1 MSYINNV
8 MNRIHQQ
15 ERMFTVSEEK
25 DQSKLSRRKFL
36 EAGSAVLV
44 AAAGMQ
50 VAQGQQSKI
59 YPADT
64 HTGANESEPGPQG
77 NPVLDGENR
86 DSVGPPE
93 TDSGGQPPF
102 KYSFSLSHKRIE
114 GGGWTRQVTVR
125 DLPISKTMA
134 GVEMRLIS
142 GGIRE
147 LHWHVASEWALM
159 LYGSARI
166 TAVDQHGRGF
176 VNDVHEGDLWLF
188 PGGIPHS
195 IQGLGPDGCK
205 FLLVFK
211 DGNFNE
217 FGTFLLTEFMHHIPN
232 EVLAKNFD
240 VPESTFANVPHRELF
255 IFQRDLPRPLAEE
268 KRQVE
273 EVTGAVT
280 PSFDFRP
287 SEMKPTKVSKGG
299 VVKIVDRNNF
309 PATDIAAAI
318 VTLKPGGLRELHW
331 HPNSDEWQYY
341 VKGKGR
347 MTVFAAG
354 GLARTMD
361 FEGGDVGYIDISMPH
376 YVENTGDEDLVF
388 VEVFPTPEYADVSL
402 AEWLAHTPSRLVDE
416 HIQVGED
423 FLAKIA
429 KKEMV
434 ITAE

>member
-1 MSYINNV
+1 MSDGN
-8 MNRIHQQ
+8 
-15 ERMFTVSEEK
+15 
-25 DQSKLSRRKFL
+25 DQSKLSRRRFL

-50 VAQGQQSKI
+50 AQGQQSKI
-59 YPADT
+59 YPTDP
-64 HTGANESEPGPQG
+64 HTGVNESQPGPK
-77 NPVLDGENR
+77 NNTELDGQNQ
-86 DSVGPPE
+86 DSAWPPE

-102 KYSFSLSHKRIE
+102 KYSFSLAHKRIE
-114 GGGWTRQVTVR
+114 AGGWTRQVTVR

-166 TAVDQHGRGF
+166 TAVDQQGRAF
-176 VNDVHEGDLWLF
+176 VEDVNAGDLWLF
-188 PGGIPHS
+188 PGGVPHS
-195 IQGLGPDGCK
+195 IQGLGADGCK

-217 FGTFLLTEFMHHIPN
+217 FGTFLLTEWMHHTPK

-240 VPESTFANVPHRELF
+240 VPESTFDKVPKRELF
-255 IFQRDLPRPLAEE
+255 IFQRELPRPLAEE
-268 KRQVE
+268 KRQVDA
-273 EVTGAVT
+273 VTGGVPNTFAFFT
-280 PSFDFRP
+280 GQMQPS
-287 SEMKPTKVSKGG
+287 KVSKGG
-299 VVKIVDRNNF
+299 EVKIIDRKNF

-331 HPNSDEWQYY
+331 HPNADEWQYY

-376 YVENTGDEDLVF
+376 YIENTGDEDLVF
-388 VEVFPTPEYADVSL
+388 IEVFPTPFYEDISL
-402 AEWLAHTPSRLVDE
+402 AEWLAHTPARLVDE

-429 KKEMV
+429 KKEAV
-434 ITAE
+434 ITPE

>member
-1 MSYINNV
+1 
-8 MNRIHQQ
+8 
-15 ERMFTVSEEK
+15 VSDEK
-25 DQSKLSRRKFL
+25 DQSKVSRRRFI
-36 EAGSAVLV
+36 EAGSAVFV
-44 AAAGMQ
+44 AAAGLQ
-50 VAQGQQSKI
+50 AAQGQQNKI
-59 YPADT
+59 YPTDT
-64 HTGANESEPGPQG
+64 HTGINESQPGPP
-77 NPVLDGENR
+77 NNVVLDGQNQ
-86 DSVGPPE
+86 DSVWPPE
-93 TDSGGQPPF
+93 TDAGGQQPF

-159 LYGSARI
+159 IYGSARI
-166 TAVDQHGRGF
+166 TAVDQQGRAF
-176 VNDVHEGDLWLF
+176 VDDVHEGDLWLF

-217 FGTFLLTEFMHHIPN
+217 FGTFLLTDWLHHTPK
-232 EVLAKNFD
+232 EVLAKNFG
-240 VPESTFANVPHRELF
+240 VPESTFAKVPTKELF
-255 IFQRDLPRPLAEE
+255 IFQRELPRPLAEE

-273 EVTGAVT
+273 AVTGAVPNT
-280 PSFDFRP
+280 FAFFTGQ
-287 SEMKPTKVSKGG
+287 MGPTKVSKGG
-299 VVKIVDRNNF
+299 EVKIVDRKNF

-331 HPNSDEWQYY
+331 HPNADEWQYY
-341 VKGKGR
+341 VKGKAR

-361 FEGGDVGYIDISMPH
+361 FQGGDVGYIDISMPH
-376 YVENTGDEDLVF
+376 YIENTGDDDLVF
-388 VEVFPTPEYADVSL
+388 VEVFPTPFYEDISL

-423 FLAKIA
+423 FLAKIQ

-434 ITAE
+434 ITPE

>member
-1 MSYINNV
+1 M
-8 MNRIHQQ
+8 
-15 ERMFTVSEEK
+15 SEEN
-25 DQSKLSRRKFL
+25 DESKLSRRRFL
-36 EAGSAVLV
+36 EAGSAMLV
-44 AAAGMQ
+44 AAAGLQ
-50 VAQGQQSKI
+50 AQGQQSRI
-59 YPADT
+59 YPTDT
-64 HTGANESEPGPQG
+64 HTGVNESQPGPK
-77 NPVLDGENR
+77 NNTILDRQNQ
-86 DSVGPPE
+86 DSAWPPQ

-166 TAVDQHGRGF
+166 TAVDQQGRAF
-176 VNDVHEGDLWLF
+176 VEDVNAGDLWLF

-195 IQGLGPDGCK
+195 IQGLGADGCK

-217 FGTFLLTEFMHHIPN
+217 FGTFLLTDWLHHTPK
-232 EVLAKNFD
+232 EVLAKNFE
-240 VPESTFANVPHRELF
+240 VPESTFDKVPKRELF
-255 IFQRDLPRPLAEE
+255 IFQRELPRPLAEE
-268 KRQVE
+268 KRQAE
-273 EVTGAVT
+273 AVTGTVPNNFAFFQSHM
-280 PSFDFRP
+280 P
-287 SEMKPTKVSKGG
+287 PTKVSTGG
-299 VVKIVDRNNF
+299 EVKIVDRRNF

-331 HPNSDEWQYY
+331 HPNADEWQYY
-341 VKGKGR
+341 VKGQGR

-361 FEGGDVGYIDISMPH
+361 FEGGDVGYIDIAMPH
-376 YVENTGDEDLVF
+376 YIENTGDEDLVF
-388 VEVFPTPEYADVSL
+388 IEVFPTPFYEDISL

-416 HIQVGED
+416 HIQAGEE

-429 KKEMV
+429 KKEIV
-434 ITAE
+434 IAPEYA

>member
-1 MSYINNV
+1 MSDGN
-8 MNRIHQQ
+8 
-15 ERMFTVSEEK
+15 
-25 DQSKLSRRKFL
+25 DQSKLSRRRFL

-44 AAAGMQ
+44 AAAGVQ
-50 VAQGQQSKI
+50 AQGQQSKI
-59 YPADT
+59 YPTDP
-64 HTGANESEPGPQG
+64 HTGVNESQPGPK
-77 NPVLDGENR
+77 NNAVLDGQNQ
-86 DSVGPPE
+86 DSTWPPE

-102 KYSFSLSHKRIE
+102 KYSFSLAHKRVE

-166 TAVDQHGRGF
+166 TAVDQQGRAF
-176 VNDVHEGDLWLF
+176 VDDVHEGDLWLF

-195 IQGLGPDGCK
+195 IQGLGEDGCK

-217 FGTFLLTEFMHHIPN
+217 FGTFLLTDWLHHTPK

-240 VPESTFANVPHRELF
+240 VPEYTFDKVPKRELF
-255 IFQRDLPRPLAEE
+255 IFQRELPRPFAEE

-273 EVTGAVT
+273 AVTGAV
-280 PSFDFRP
+280 PNSFAFFPGKMRP
-287 SEMKPTKVSKGG
+287 SKVSKGG
-299 VVKIVDRNNF
+299 EVKIVDRKNF
-309 PATDIAAAI
+309 PATDIASAI

-376 YVENTGDEDLVF
+376 YIENTGDEDLMF
-388 VEVFPTPEYADVSL
+388 IEVFPTPFYEDISL
-402 AEWLAHTPSRLVDE
+402 AEWLAHTPSRLVEE

-423 FLAKIA
+423 FLAKIQQ
-429 KKEMV
+429 KKMV
-434 ITAE
+434 ITPE

>member
-1 MSYINNV
+1 V
-8 MNRIHQQ
+8 A
-15 ERMFTVSEEK
+15 EEK
-25 DQSKLSRRKFL
+25 DQSRLSRRKFL
-36 EAGSAVLV
+36 ETGSAVFV
-44 AAAGMQ
+44 AAAGLQ

-59 YPADT
+59 YPTDT
-64 HTGANESEPGPQG
+64 HTGNNESQPGPPG
-77 NPVLDGENR
+77 NTMLDEQNP
-86 DSVGPPE
+86 DSVWPPT
-93 TDSGGQPPF
+93 TDAGGQQPF
-102 KYSFSLSHKRIE
+102 KYSFSLAHKRIE
-114 GGGWTRQVTVR
+114 AGGWTRQVTVR

-166 TAVDQHGRGF
+166 TAVDQLGRAY

-217 FGTFLLTEFMHHIPN
+217 FGTFLLTEWLHHTPK
-232 EVLAKNFD
+232 EVLAKNFN
-240 VPESTFANVPHRELF
+240 VPESTFDKVPAKELF
-255 IFQRDLPRPLAEE
+255 IFPRDLPRPLAEE
-268 KRQVE
+268 KAQVE
-273 EVTGAVT
+273 AGTGAV
-280 PSFDFRP
+280 PHLFDFRP

-299 VVKIVDRNNF
+299 EVKIVDKKNF

-331 HPNSDEWQYY
+331 HPNADEWQYY

-361 FEGGDVGYIDISMPH
+361 FQGGDVGYIDISMPH
-376 YVENTGDEDLVF
+376 YIENTGDEDLVF
-388 VEVFPTPEYADVSL
+388 VEVFPTPFYEDISL

-416 HIQVGED
+416 HIATGED
-423 FLAKIA
+423 FLRKIA

-434 ITAE
+434 VTPE

>member
-1 MSYINNV
+1 MA
-8 MNRIHQQ
+8 
-15 ERMFTVSEEK
+15 EEK
-25 DQSKLSRRKFL
+25 DQAMDQTRLSRRKFL
-36 EAGSAVLV
+36 ETGSAVLV

-59 YPADT
+59 YPTDT
-64 HTGANESEPGPQG
+64 HTGINESQPGPPP
-77 NPVLDGENR
+77 NTVLDDQNP
-86 DSVGPPE
+86 DSVWPPT
-93 TDSGGQPPF
+93 TDAGGQQPF
-102 KYSFSLSHKRIE
+102 KYSFSLAHKRIE
-114 GGGWTRQVTVR
+114 AGGWTRQVTVR

-166 TAVDQHGRGF
+166 TAVDQQGRAF
-176 VNDVHEGDLWLF
+176 VSDVHEGDLWLF

-217 FGTFLLTEFMHHIPN
+217 FGTFLLTEWMHHTPK
-232 EVLAKNFD
+232 EVLAKNFG
-240 VPESTFANVPHRELF
+240 VPESTFDKVPAKELF
-255 IFQRDLPRPLAEE
+255 IFPRELPRPLAEE
-268 KRQVE
+268 KAQVE
-273 EVTGAVT
+273 AGTGAVPNT
-280 PSFDFRP
+280 FDFRP

-299 VVKIVDRNNF
+299 EVKIIDRKNF

-331 HPNSDEWQYY
+331 HPNADEWQYY

-361 FEGGDVGYIDISMPH
+361 FQGGDVGYIDISMPH
-376 YVENTGDEDLVF
+376 YIENTGDEDLVF
-388 VEVFPTPEYADVSL
+388 VEVFPTPFYEDISL
-402 AEWLAHTPSRLVDE
+402 AEWLSHTPSRLVDE
-416 HIQVGED
+416 HIATGED
-423 FLAKIA
+423 FLSKIA

-434 ITAE
+434 ITPE

>member
-1 MSYINNV
+1 MSDGN
-8 MNRIHQQ
+8 
-15 ERMFTVSEEK
+15 
-25 DQSKLSRRKFL
+25 DQSKLSRRRFL

-50 VAQGQQSKI
+50 AQGQQSKI
-59 YPADT
+59 YPTDP
-64 HTGANESEPGPQG
+64 HTGVNEGQPGPK
-77 NPVLDGENR
+77 NNTELDGQNQ
-86 DSVGPPE
+86 DSAWPPE

-102 KYSFSLSHKRIE
+102 KYSFSLAHKRIE
-114 GGGWTRQVTVR
+114 AGGWTRQVTVR

-166 TAVDQHGRGF
+166 TAVDQHGQAF
-176 VNDVHEGDLWLF
+176 VEDVNAGDLWLF

-195 IQGLGPDGCK
+195 IQGLGEDGCK

-217 FGTFLLTEFMHHIPN
+217 FGTFLLTEWMHHTPK

-240 VPESTFANVPHRELF
+240 VPESTFDKVPKRELF
-255 IFQRDLPRPLAEE
+255 IFQRELPRPLAEE

-273 EVTGAVT
+273 AVTGGVPNTFAFF
-280 PSFDFRP
+280 PSQMRP
-287 SEMKPTKVSKGG
+287 SKVSKGG
-299 VVKIVDRNNF
+299 EVKIVDRKNF

-331 HPNSDEWQYY
+331 HPNADEWQYY

-376 YVENTGDEDLVF
+376 YIENTGDEDLVF
-388 VEVFPTPEYADVSL
+388 IEVFPTPFYEDISL
-402 AEWLAHTPSRLVDE
+402 AEWLAHTPARLVDE

-429 KKEMV
+429 KKEAV
-434 ITAE
+434 ITPE

>member
-1 MSYINNV
+1 MS
-8 MNRIHQQ
+8 Q
-15 ERMFTVSEEK
+15 EN
-25 DQSKLSRRKFL
+25 DQTKLSRRRFL

-50 VAQGQQSKI
+50 AAQGQQSKI
-59 YPADT
+59 YPTDP
-64 HTGANESEPGPQG
+64 HTGVNESQPGPK
-77 NPVLDGENR
+77 NNTELDGQNQ
-86 DSVGPPE
+86 DSVWPPE
-93 TDSGGQPPF
+93 TDAGGQQPF
-102 KYSFSLSHKRIE
+102 KYSFSLSHKRVE
-114 GGGWTRQVTVR
+114 AGGWTRQVTVR

-166 TAVDQHGRGF
+166 TAVDQQGRAF
-176 VNDVHEGDLWLF
+176 VEDVNAGDLWLF

-217 FGTFLLTEFMHHIPN
+217 FGTFLLTEWMHHTPK

-240 VPESTFANVPHRELF
+240 VPESTFDKVPKRELF
-255 IFQRDLPRPLAEE
+255 IFQRELPRPLAEE

-273 EVTGAVT
+273 AATGAVPNT
-280 PSFDFRP
+280 FAFFTGKMQPS
-287 SEMKPTKVSKGG
+287 KVSKGG
-299 VVKIVDRNNF
+299 EVKIIDRKNF
-309 PATDIAAAI
+309 PATDIAAAV

-331 HPNSDEWQYY
+331 HPNADEWQYY

-361 FEGGDVGYIDISMPH
+361 FEGGDVGYINISMPH
-376 YVENTGDEDLVF
+376 YIENTGDDDLVF
-388 VEVFPTPEYADVSL
+388 IEVFPTPFYEDVSL

-423 FLAKIA
+423 FLAKIQ

-434 ITAE
+434 ITPE

>member
-1 MSYINNV
+1 MA
-8 MNRIHQQ
+8 
-15 ERMFTVSEEK
+15 EEK
-25 DQSKLSRRKFL
+25 DPLVEQAKVSRRRFI
-36 EAGSAVLV
+36 EAGSAVFV

-50 VAQGQQSKI
+50 VAQGQQSGKI
-59 YPADT
+59 YPTDT
-64 HTGANESEPGPQG
+64 HTGNNESQPGPPP
-77 NPVLDGENR
+77 NTVLDEQNP
-86 DSVGPPE
+86 DSVWPPT
-93 TDSGGQPPF
+93 TDAGGQQPF
-102 KYSFSLSHKRIE
+102 KYSFSLAHKRIE
-114 GGGWTRQVTVR
+114 AGGWTRQVTVR

-166 TAVDQHGRGF
+166 TAVDQQGRGF
-176 VNDVHEGDLWLF
+176 VSDVHEGDLWLF

-217 FGTFLLTEFMHHIPN
+217 FGTFLWTEWMHHTRK
-232 EVLAKNFD
+232 EVLAKNFG
-240 VPESTFANVPHRELF
+240 VPESTFDYVPKKELF
-255 IFQRDLPRPLAEE
+255 IFPRELPRPLAEE
-268 KRQVE
+268 KAQVE
-273 EVTGAVT
+273 AGTGAV
-280 PSFDFRP
+280 PNAFDFRP

-299 VVKIVDRNNF
+299 DVKIVDRKNF

-331 HPNSDEWQYY
+331 HPNADEWQYY

-361 FEGGDVGYIDISMPH
+361 FQGGDVGYIDISMPH
-376 YVENTGDEDLVF
+376 YIENTGDEDLVF
-388 VEVFPTPEYADVSL
+388 VEVFPTPFYEDISL
-402 AEWLAHTPSRLVDE
+402 AEWLSHTPSRLVDE
-416 HIQVGED
+416 HIATGED
-423 FLAKIA
+423 FLSKIA
-429 KKEMV
+429 KKEAV
-434 ITAE
+434 ITPE

>member
-1 MSYINNV
+1 MW
-8 MNRIHQQ
+8 R
-15 ERMFTVSEEK
+15 ERTFNVSEEK
-25 DQSKLSRRKFL
+25 DQAKVSRRRFL
-36 EAGSAVLV
+36 EAGSAVFV

-50 VAQGQQSKI
+50 MAQGQESKI
-59 YPADT
+59 YPQEN
-64 HTGANESEPGPQG
+64 HTAPNESQPGPP
-77 NPVLDGENR
+77 NNVILDKQNA
-86 DSVGPPE
+86 DSVWPPS

-114 GGGWTRQVTVR
+114 EGGWTRQVTVR
-125 DLPISKTMA
+125 DLPLSKTMA

-166 TAVDQHGRGF
+166 TAVDQQGRGF
-176 VNDVHEGDLWLF
+176 VSDVKEGDLWLF

-217 FGTFLLTEFMHHIPN
+217 FGTFLLTDWLHHTPK

-240 VPESTFANVPHRELF
+240 VPESTFDNVPKRELF

-268 KRQVE
+268 RKQAEAVN
-273 EVTGAVT
+273 GAL
-280 PSFDFRP
+280 PHPFDFRP
-287 SEMKPTKVSKGG
+287 SEIQPTKVSKGG
-299 VVKIVDRNNF
+299 EVKIVDRKNF

-331 HPNSDEWQYY
+331 HPNADEWQYY

-376 YVENTGDEDLVF
+376 YIENTGDEDLVF
-388 VEVFPTPEYADVSL
+388 IEVFPTPFYEDISL
-402 AEWLAHTPSRLVDE
+402 AEWMAHTPYRLTNE
-416 HIQVGED
+416 HIGVGED

-434 ITAE
+434 IVPE

>member
-1 MSYINNV
+1 MSDGN
-8 MNRIHQQ
+8 
-15 ERMFTVSEEK
+15 
-25 DQSKLSRRKFL
+25 DQSKLSRRRFL

-44 AAAGMQ
+44 AAAGVQ
-50 VAQGQQSKI
+50 AQGQQSKI
-59 YPADT
+59 YPTDP
-64 HTGANESEPGPQG
+64 HTGVNESQPGPK
-77 NPVLDGENR
+77 NNAVLDGQNQ
-86 DSVGPPE
+86 DSAWPPE

-102 KYSFSLSHKRIE
+102 KYSFSLAHKRVE

-166 TAVDQHGRGF
+166 TAVDQQGRAF
-176 VNDVHEGDLWLF
+176 VDDVHEGDLWLF

-195 IQGLGPDGCK
+195 IQGLGEDGCK

-217 FGTFLLTEFMHHIPN
+217 FGTFLLTDWLHHTPK

-240 VPESTFANVPHRELF
+240 VPESTFDKVPKRELF
-255 IFQRDLPRPLAEE
+255 IFQRELPRPLAEE

-273 EVTGAVT
+273 AVTGAV
-280 PSFDFRP
+280 PNSFAFLPGKMRP
-287 SEMKPTKVSKGG
+287 SKVSKGG
-299 VVKIVDRNNF
+299 EVKIVDRKNF
-309 PATDIAAAI
+309 PATDIASAI

-376 YVENTGDEDLVF
+376 YIENTGDEDLTF
-388 VEVFPTPEYADVSL
+388 IEVFTTPFYEDISL
-402 AEWLAHTPSRLVDE
+402 AEWLAHTPSRLVEE
-416 HIQVGED
+416 HIQVSED
-423 FLAKIA
+423 FLAKIQQ
-429 KKEMV
+429 KEMV
-434 ITAE
+434 ITPE